1 VSEVTADRLLELA
14 RSRIE
19 RLSPGDAWS
28 ALRAGEALMID
39 IRSTDARAQDGVV
52 PGSVHIPRTVLEWR
66 LDPQCEWR
74 NPHAAGTDRRIVLV
88 CDHGYS
94 SSLAAAGLV
103 DLGYTGA
110 TDVEGGIDAWRR
122 AGLPLAAAADAILA
136 PGELPGMRGPTSS

>member
-1 VSEVTADRLLELA
+1 VSEVRADRFLELA

-19 RLSPGDAWS
+19 RLSPEAAWS
-28 ALRAGEALMID
+28 ALQAGEALMID
-39 IRSTDARAQDGVV
+39 IRSTDARAEDGVV

-66 LDPQCEWR
+66 LDTQCQWG
-74 NPHAAGTDRRIVLV
+74 NPLAAGTDRRIVLV

-110 TDVEGGIDAWRR
+110 TDVEGGIDAWRE
-122 AGLPLAAAADAILA
+122 AGLPLTAAADAILA
-136 PGELPGMRGPTSS
+136 PGELPGMRGPEAL

>member
-1 VSEVTADRLLELA
+1 MLELA

-28 ALRAGEALMID
+28 ALHAGEALMID

-66 LDPQCEWR
+66 LDQQSEWK
-74 NPHAAGTDRRIVLV
+74 NPYAARTDRRIVLV

-122 AGLPLAAAADAILA
+122 AGLPLAAAADAIPA
-136 PGELPGMRGPTSS
+136 PGELPGMRGPEPL